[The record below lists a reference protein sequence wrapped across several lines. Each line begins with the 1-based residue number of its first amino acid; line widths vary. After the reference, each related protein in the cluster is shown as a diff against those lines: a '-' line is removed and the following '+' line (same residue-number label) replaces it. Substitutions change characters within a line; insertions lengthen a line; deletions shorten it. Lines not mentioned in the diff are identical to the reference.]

1 MTKRCWFID
10 IKSLDKKALTDTLG
24 DIASLPGCYINI
36 KLLECWYIEVSVIIE
51 DLEYTALV
59 ERLIAPFV

>member
-10 IKSLDKKALTDTLG
+10 TKDTETQDIVSALTD
-24 DIASLPGCYINI
+24 IISLPGCYMNLKPI
-36 KLLECWYIEVSVIIE
+36 ECWYVEISVIIE
-51 DLEYTALV
+51 DLEYVALV

>member
-10 IKSLDKKALTDTLG
+10 TKDTESQDIVDALTD
-24 DIASLPGCYINI
+24 IISLPGCYVNI

-51 DLEYTALV
+51 DLKYIALI